1 MSTSRTNAV
10 AYWVF
15 TVLAAVLFAVPGTG
29 LLLRVPH
36 FTADMAHLGYPSY
49 FLTILGAWKVLGAL
63 AILSPGLPR
72 LKEWAY
78 AGMCFDLSGAVASH
92 ALMGDGVSKVIGP
105 CLVGSIVI
113 ASWMLRRESCW
124 QPSVV

>member
-1 MSTSRTNAV
+1 
-10 AYWVF
+10 
-15 TVLAAVLFAVPGTG
+15 
-29 LLLRVPH
+29 
-36 FTADMAHLGYPSY
+36 MAHLGYPSY

-78 AGMCFDLSGAVASH
+78 AGMFFDLSGAVASH

-113 ASWMLRRESCW
+113 ASWLLRRESHW
-124 QPSVV
+124 QASVV